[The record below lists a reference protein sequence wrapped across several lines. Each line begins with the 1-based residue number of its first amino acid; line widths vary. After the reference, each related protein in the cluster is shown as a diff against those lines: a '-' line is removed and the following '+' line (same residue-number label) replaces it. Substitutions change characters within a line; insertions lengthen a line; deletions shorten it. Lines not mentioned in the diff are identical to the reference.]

1 MAYKGCFLGLIY
13 YLEKLRDE
21 YQSHF
26 EIKGWFG
33 KVCLYQQWCIAT
45 NQKIRPI
52 LDLYLYHVSCSD
64 SDTIQYQGGPAGFSL

>member
-33 KVCLYQQWCIAT
+33 KVCLYQQWCYS
-45 NQKIRPI
+45 QY
-52 LDLYLYHVSCSD
+52 LLYEDKCY
-64 SDTIQYQGGPAGFSL
+64 